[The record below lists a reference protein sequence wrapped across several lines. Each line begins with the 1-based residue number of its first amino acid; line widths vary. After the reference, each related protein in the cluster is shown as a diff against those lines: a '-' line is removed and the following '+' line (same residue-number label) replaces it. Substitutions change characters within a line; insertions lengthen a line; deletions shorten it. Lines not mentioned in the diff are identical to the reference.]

1 MSYRTHP
8 KTREYTNKLLEMLDD
23 GLLDA
28 SQVVRDLVC
37 YMSESNVQ
45 DFMECNGYLDDEEE
59 EEEEEESSDEL
70 SEDFLVT
77 KEHGL

>member
-8 KTREYTNKLLEMLDD
+8 KNREYTNKLLEMLDD

-28 SQVVRDLVC
+28 HQVVRDLVC
-37 YMSESNVQ
+37 YMSESDVQ
-45 DFMECNGYLDDEEE
+45 DFMECNGYA

-70 SEDFLVT
+70 SEDFLIT